1 MIRFNQN
8 QLKDILDKGYCRLN
22 EKVSV
27 KTNPKKQDGKSP
39 KGKLP
44 QDILSQA
51 ITSRWGDRAHM
62 EYKAIPDRKFRIDI
76 AFPEEKLAIEVDGW
90 SYHGRFKDD
99 FKKGL
104 RRQNILSEHGW
115 SFLRFTAD
123 DIFNHLDECLSMV
136 ERAVNC

>member
-1 MIRFNQN
+1 MIRFKQV
-8 QLKDILDKGYCRLN
+8 QLKEILDKGHCRIN
-22 EKVSV
+22 EKTSV
-27 KTNPKKQDGKSP
+27 KVSLKRKDGKPP

-44 QDILSQA
+44 QDILTQA
-51 ITSRWGDRAHM
+51 ITSRWGDRAHL
-62 EYKAIPDRKFRIDI
+62 EYQAIPERKFRIDI
-76 AFPEEKLAIEVDGW
+76 AFPEEKLAIECDGW
-90 SYHGRFKDD
+90 SYHGRFKED

-104 RRQNILSEHGW
+104 RRQNILSENGW